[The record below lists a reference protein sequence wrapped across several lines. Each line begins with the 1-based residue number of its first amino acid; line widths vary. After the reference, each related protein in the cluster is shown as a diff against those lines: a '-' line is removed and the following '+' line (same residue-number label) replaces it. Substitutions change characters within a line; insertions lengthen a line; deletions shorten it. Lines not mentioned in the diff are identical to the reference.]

1 MRAPHDPYV
10 ASIALFSTDHFIK
23 MYDSQHTAS
32 IYNRHV
38 KEYMNR
44 FMDLGLY
51 KDTFEFLLETLPPGG
66 NVLEMGC
73 GPGNVAK
80 HMLGKRPD
88 LHYLGIDLAPEM
100 IKAAREENPG
110 AEFQLL
116 DIRNAD
122 RIEGRFDAV
131 IAAFCIPYLS
141 AGDLPGVFSTMKKFA
156 AEKGMIYLSF
166 MEGPRERSGLEKT
179 SFTGN
184 DELYISYYPASE
196 IALLLKEDG
205 FEIKR
210 FYSQDY
216 PEADGSV
223 TRDIIYIA
231 GKG

>member
-1 MRAPHDPYV
+1 
-10 ASIALFSTDHFIK
+10 
-23 MYDSQHTAS
+23 MYSSQHTVH

-66 NVLEMGC
+66 NVLELGC

-88 LHYLGIDLAPEM
+88 LYYLGIDLAPEM
-100 IKAAREENPG
+100 IKAAKEENPG

-131 IAAFCIPYLS
+131 IAAFSIPYLS
-141 AGDLPGVFSTMKKFA
+141 SDDLPGVMANMSRLT
-156 AEKGMIYLSF
+156 AENGMIYLSF
-166 MEGPRERSGLEKT
+166 MEGARERSGFEKT
-179 SFTGN
+179 SFTGEE
-184 DELYISYYPASE
+184 ELYISYYPAPE
-196 IALLLKEDG
+196 IELLLKENG

-210 FYSQDY
+210 PYSQDY

-223 TRDIIYIA
+223 TKDIIYIA
-231 GKG
+231 GKR